1 MLNEVI
7 KLSAVVAAV
16 SILGLSSCSSESETA
31 RAARELYEQAEACN
45 LAGEPAKALMLLDS
59 IQNAYKGETD
69 WQRAAMKFR
78 PTVMISASEQQ
89 IQAVDDSI
97 AMLEQQYN
105 EALPKMK
112 RIADARLVEP
122 YFVDKATYNAE
133 FMNTTGIQPRVSE
146 IGQLYFVSSANPGGI
161 KHTGFTLSCD
171 GESVQAGPVPYD
183 NEMNYRINGSEV
195 VTYSPEQSSP
205 IGEFAVAHPG
215 QSMTLTLTGGK
226 SKNLKLNS
234 KQVEAIVNCYNFS
247 QSIVEARQLAFER
260 ERLNR
265 QLEIARSQA
274 ERLAGSDD

>member
-7 KLSAVVAAV
+7 KLSAIVAV
-16 SILGLSSCSSESETA
+16 MSVISLSSCSSESETA
-31 RAARELYEQAEACN
+31 RAARELYEEAQASN
-45 LAGEPAKALMLLDS
+45 IAGDPVKALELLDS
-59 IQNAYKGETD
+59 IQNTYKGETE
-69 WQRAAMKFR
+69 WQRAAMKLR
-78 PTVMISASEQQ
+78 PTVMISATEQQ

-105 EALPKMK
+105 VVLPKMK

-161 KHTGFTLSCD
+161 KHTGFTLNCD
-171 GESVQAGPVPYD
+171 GESAQAGPVPYD

-195 VTYSPEQSSP
+195 VTYSPDQSSP
-205 IGEFAVAHPG
+205 VGEFAANRQGRPMVVI
-215 QSMTLTLTGGK
+215 LTGGK
-226 SKNLKLNS
+226 TKSLKLSS
-234 KQVEAIVNCYNFS
+234 KQVEAIVNCYNYS
-247 QSIVEARQLAFER
+247 QAIVEARQLAFER

-274 ERLAGSDD
+274 ERLAGSEE